1 MNQTMRVP
9 DTTKYSEVID
19 FVESSTKN
27 ATDTAQRR
35 AATLE
40 ARGDDSKLNDLD
52 SVSGTPWEHQQRNK
66 VEVMKLR
73 TQNNKPSVSPDK
85 YPIGPN
91 MVVNLAEPSKKMA
104 PNELQIRMNQTSYN
118 KAGGKANFFPS
129 TATATTNGSSGNG
142 SSDPRRTTDAGSRQP
157 SISNNSN
164 NQVDLNLQLRF
175 NKN

>member
-1 MNQTMRVP
+1 
-9 DTTKYSEVID
+9 
-19 FVESSTKN
+19 
-27 ATDTAQRR
+27 
-35 AATLE
+35 
-40 ARGDDSKLNDLD
+40 
-52 SVSGTPWEHQQRNK
+52 
-66 VEVMKLR
+66 MKLR
-73 TQNNKPSVSPDK
+73 NQNNKPSVSPDK
-85 YPIGPN
+85 YTIGPN

>member
-52 SVSGTPWEHQQRNK
+52 
-66 VEVMKLR
+66 
-73 TQNNKPSVSPDK
+73 
-85 YPIGPN
+85 
-91 MVVNLAEPSKKMA
+91 
-104 PNELQIRMNQTSYN
+104 
-118 KAGGKANFFPS
+118 
-129 TATATTNGSSGNG
+129 
-142 SSDPRRTTDAGSRQP
+142 
-157 SISNNSN
+157 
-164 NQVDLNLQLRF
+164 
-175 NKN
+175 